1 MSTMSNSLRD
11 AIVLA
16 GRISA
21 MQDSLAAMLNCKAS
35 DCNKVIAAMMQAEN
49 LVTATAVHAGRTYS
63 ATVRA
68 AGADSEV
75 FDSDKAKALLL
86 AAGIAL
92 PTKMRKGAA
101 ATAIIK

>member
-49 LVTATAVHAGRTYS
+49 LVTATTVHAGRTYS
-63 ATVRA
+63 ATIRA
-68 AGADSEV
+68 AASDSNV
-75 FDSDKAKALLL
+75 FDSDKAKAMMM
-86 AAGIAL
+86 AAGMEL
-92 PTKMRKGAA
+92 PTKVRKGAS